1 MTPRMLYKQGHLLP
15 LSDNLQLLSS
25 HPPERRGITTGKV
38 EKYMQKNFESLSDR
52 KQTRRIY
59 IVEVGR
65 QLLDVLLQFIGRLQA
80 VLEETA
86 EQRKKGTG

>member
-1 MTPRMLYKQGHLLP
+1 MALRQAK
-15 LSDNLQLLSS
+15 S
-25 HPPERRGITTGKV
+25 
-38 EKYMQKNFESLSDR
+38 KNTCKKTSESLSDR

-65 QLLDVLLQFIGRLQA
+65 QLLDVLLQLIGRLQA